1 MKGAVGVIF
10 GETNTREFRF
20 VVSSPE
26 VKKGDYIKV
35 WHDQEGWVLSQ
46 VISITRTSEISS
58 PDLAME
64 LVEGKLSGTEDIM
77 VAKATIIG
85 VRDSEG
91 LLRAPRT
98 PFSPGDRVFLAN
110 ESLIQETLGLR
121 AGDAYIGLLDGHDV
135 KVYLDINQLVQKHVS
150 VLARTGSGK
159 SYTTG
164 VIIEELLERDV
175 PLVIIDPHGEY
186 ASMKYPNSN
195 QEELEKMPK
204 YGISPKGYA
213 EKIVVYTP
221 ANFAINPN
229 ADRLFRIDG
238 MNLHPKDIIE
248 MIPGRLSAAQEE
260 LLYEVVTKL
269 RNEVESYD
277 IHDIIRAAEKS
288 KNKAKWGL
296 IAHLEALRDSGIISS
311 DPVSIRE
318 LVRRGVASVID
329 MTGVTPE
336 MQKVIVA
343 YLCREIFE
351 SRKRNR
357 IPPAML
363 VLEEAH
369 NFCPERGY
377 DKSPSTEIIRTIASE
392 GRKFGLGLL
401 VVSQRPA
408 RVDKNVLSQC
418 NTQIILKVTNP
429 NDIRAI
435 SKGLEGMSSELEE
448 DIKRLPPGVALLVS
462 SYIERP
468 IFVDVRVRRSQHGG
482 SSPPIVHRE
491 RRRERDE
498 GILEKIFG
506 RRGLSREA

>member
-1 MKGAVGVIF
+1 MRGAIGVIF

-20 VVSSPE
+20 VISNPD
-26 VKKGDYIKV
+26 VKKGDYVKV
-35 WHDQEGWVLSQ
+35 WHDQDGWVLSQ
-46 VISITRTSEISS
+46 IISITRTSEISS
-58 PDLAME
+58 PDVAME
-64 LVEGKLSGTEDIM
+64 LVEGRSSGSEDIM

-110 ESLIQETLGLR
+110 ESLIQETLGLKS
-121 AGDAYIGLLDGHDV
+121 GDAYIGLLDGHDV
-135 KVYLDINQLVQKHVS
+135 RVYLDINQLVQKHVS
-150 VLARTGSGK
+150 ILARTGSGK

-164 VIIEELLERDV
+164 VIIEELLERNV

-195 QEELEKMPK
+195 PDEIEKMVK

-213 EKIVVYTP
+213 DKIVVYTP

-229 ADRLFRIDG
+229 ADRVFRIDG
-238 MNLHPKDIIE
+238 INLHPREIVE
-248 MIPGRLSAAQEE
+248 MIPGRMSSAQEE
-260 LLYEVVTKL
+260 LLYEIVTKL
-269 RNEVESYD
+269 RNEVDSYD
-277 IHDIIRAAEKS
+277 IHDIIRAVEKS
-288 KNKAKWGL
+288 KNKARWGL
-296 IAHLEALRDSGIISS
+296 ITHLEALRDSGIISS
-311 DPVSIRE
+311 EPVSIRE
-318 LVRRGVASVID
+318 LVRRGIASIID
-329 MTGVTPE
+329 MTGVSPE

-357 IPPAML
+357 VPPAMI
-363 VLEEAH
+363 VMEEAH

-377 DKSPSTEIIRTIASE
+377 DRAPSTEIIRTIASE

-408 RVDKNVLSQC
+408 RVDKNILSQC

-448 DIKRLPPGVALLVS
+448 EIKRLPPGVALLVS
-462 SYIERP
+462 TYIERP
-468 IFVDVRVRRSQHGG
+468 IFVDIRVRRSQHGG
-482 SSPPIVHRE
+482 ESPSVIHRGRSE
-491 RRRERDE
+491 RND
-498 GILEKIFG
+498 GILEKIF
-506 RRGLSREA
+506 RRRK